1 MRLEQLEYLA
11 AVVQHGSLRR
21 ASEHL
26 HISQPALSEGVGKLE
41 RELGVTLL
49 DRHRSGARINRSGRE
64 LLAHMTEVLEAVDRL
79 RAAAGDQN
87 GVTRTVRVG
96 TVNTGTS
103 SVVAPAVLAFQRGR
117 RSTTVEV
124 VDLTHP
130 GVVDGVLEGSLD
142 LGLVNLLS
150 GDELPA
156 ELEHHDPGARRPG
169 RGDAAR
175 PCLGRPG
182 DGHGRRAARGA
193 LRGDA
198 PGLRHAPLRAAAVR
212 RPAAGHDLPHRRL
225 RAWASCWSPTGWAS
239 RCCPTSASSTTRS
252 AAPGCSCTGRS
263 PATAPRSPW
272 PWCSAVRSACPS
284 RSASSATP
292 SYDAARPTGTGSRA
306 VRFLTGSD
314 PSRWERS
321 VSRSG
326 RPCVNHLSW
335 LEAAVVGLLQGVTEL
350 FPISSLGHS
359 VLLPAVLGGSW
370 ARDLDVAAPESPY
383 LAFIVG
389 THVATALALLVFY
402 RRDWLRL
409 TPRPAPASGTAAS
422 PPPTSG

>member
-1 MRLEQLEYLA
+1 MSINIHDFNVQAGSSPPLDGRFFLSDVAAPTCQGVNMRLEQLEYLA

-156 ELEHHDPGARRPG
+156 ELEATVLVRGVPVVVVPPDHPWASQESVTVDELREERFVAMRPG
-169 RGDAAR
+169 YVMHRFAQRLFG
-175 PCLGRPG
+175 GRPPATTYRT
-182 DGHGRRAARGA
+182 DGSGMGKLLVADRMGVTVLPDYSVVDDPLSRAGLLVHRPLADDRTEITLALVQRRAQRVPESV
-193 LRGDA
+193 RE
-198 PGLRHAPLRAAAVR
+198 LRHALVR
-212 RPAAGHDLPHRRL
+212 RGQAYRERVPA
-225 RAWASCWSPTGWAS
+225 
-239 RCCPTSASSTTRS
+239 
-252 AAPGCSCTGRS
+252 
-263 PATAPRSPW
+263 
-272 PWCSAVRSACPS
+272 
-284 RSASSATP
+284 
-292 SYDAARPTGTGSRA
+292 
-306 VRFLTGSD
+306 
-314 PSRWERS
+314 
-321 VSRSG
+321 RSG
-326 RPCVNHLSW
+326 S
-335 LEAAVVGLLQGVTEL
+335 
-350 FPISSLGHS
+350 
-359 VLLPAVLGGSW
+359 
-370 ARDLDVAAPESPY
+370 
-383 LAFIVG
+383 
-389 THVATALALLVFY
+389 
-402 RRDWLRL
+402 
-409 TPRPAPASGTAAS
+409 
-422 PPPTSG
+422 

>member
-64 LLAHMTEVLEAVDRL
+64 LLDHMTEVLEAVDRL

-96 TVNTGTS
+96 TVDTGTS

-124 VDLTHP
+124 VDLPHP

-156 ELEHHDPGARRPG
+156 ELEHTLLVRGAPVVVMPPDHAWAAQESVSVVELREERFVAMRPG
-169 RGDAAR
+169 YVMHRFAQRLFAGQPPATTYRTDGSGMSKLLVADRMGVTVLPDFSIVDDPLSRAGLLVHRALAGDTTEITLA
-175 PCLGRPG
+175 LVQ
-182 DGHGRRAARGA
+182 RRAQRVPESVRELRQA
-193 LRGDA
+193 L
-198 PGLRHAPLRAAAVR
+198 VR
-212 RPAAGHDLPHRRL
+212 RGQAYRERVPAR
-225 RAWASCWSPTGWAS
+225 
-239 RCCPTSASSTTRS
+239 
-252 AAPGCSCTGRS
+252 
-263 PATAPRSPW
+263 
-272 PWCSAVRSACPS
+272 
-284 RSASSATP
+284 
-292 SYDAARPTGTGSRA
+292 TGS
-306 VRFLTGSD
+306 
-314 PSRWERS
+314 
-321 VSRSG
+321 
-326 RPCVNHLSW
+326 
-335 LEAAVVGLLQGVTEL
+335 
-350 FPISSLGHS
+350 
-359 VLLPAVLGGSW
+359 
-370 ARDLDVAAPESPY
+370 
-383 LAFIVG
+383 
-389 THVATALALLVFY
+389 
-402 RRDWLRL
+402 
-409 TPRPAPASGTAAS
+409 
-422 PPPTSG
+422 